1 MNGFKLGRH
10 VALSAISNLLFGF
23 GFFFVAGSWV
33 ISIRYLLSKFGWLID
48 STLEDGFLQFFMF
61 VAITSSLLFFPVWIV
76 TNKAMM
82 NAMPVRRGTYF
93 LINGAGFLTGVL
105 LGFVSLQLF

>member
-10 VALSAISNLLFGF
+10 VVLSAVCNLLFGF

-33 ISIRYLLSKFGWLID
+33 ISFRYFLSKFGWLID

-76 TNKAMM
+76 TNKAMR
-82 NAMPVRRGTYF
+82 NAIPVRRATYIW
-93 LINGAGFLTGVL
+93 INGAGFLTGVL
-105 LGFVSLQLF
+105 LGYGSLQLF